1 MLFYSL
7 PGVSAEPF
15 AAWIGIFPM
24 NYLAHLYLAEDSPE
38 SLIGSIMG
46 DFVKGAI
53 KDRYPLKIK
62 RGIELHRKIDTYTDS
77 HPTTRASRN
86 LYSPARRRFAG
97 IIVDLCYDHF
107 LYRHWS
113 EFTDVALD
121 QFIARSYDILMT
133 HRTAFPARLA
143 DMVPVMIR
151 EDWLGSYQDLM
162 GVEKALGRLSKRV
175 TNGDRLLGAIEEIKL
190 HYRSLETNFLVF
202 FPDLIHFVQ
211 NFQRNARL
219 PV

>member
-1 MLFYSL
+1 
-7 PGVSAEPF
+7 
-15 AAWIGIFPM
+15 M

-107 LYRHWS
+107 LYSHWS
-113 EFTDVALD
+113 EFADVALD
-121 QFIARSYDILMT
+121 QFIARIYDILMAR
-133 HRTAFPARLA
+133 RTAFPARLA
-143 DMVPVMIR
+143 DRVPVMIR

-190 HYRSLETNFLVF
+190 HYRRLETNFLVF